1 MVSTSLP
8 VCVPRQAEA
17 PVDGGVKQSSDGKR
31 IGRGQWG
38 SLWVLFF
45 LFLYF
50 VSRVKSFE
58 RCKVYEWSRLSGSRY
73 GIECVLEAC
82 RMVVTPIKC
91 NQDWTSVTGRSANVI
106 SCHVVVGSGFTKD
119 YQIFCAA
126 SAAAG
131 SWLLS
136 HITPPQRQLM
146 RGVPLRPRKRSLL
159 TGERI
164 AGWEE

>member
-1 MVSTSLP
+1 MVSTALP

-58 RCKVYEWSRLSGSRY
+58 RCEVYEWSRLSGSRY

-106 SCHVVVGSGFTKD
+106 MSCGRGQWLHQGLPN
-119 YQIFCAA
+119 ILCRFCCSRLLAVITYHAA
-126 SAAAG
+126 TATTHAWRPA
-131 SWLLS
+131 
-136 HITPPQRQLM
+136 PP
-146 RGVPLRPRKRSLL
+146 
-159 TGERI
+159 
-164 AGWEE
+164 AEEVFVDR